1 MTRPRVTVFDL
12 DDTLYPERDYVK
24 SGFHAAA
31 RWLEAARGVPAAMF
45 FEACWGLFESG
56 LRGRTFDEVLAR
68 LDANGPGVVEGL
80 IAAYRDHEP
89 EGLVLF
95 DDARAAL
102 DRSAARG
109 PLGLITDGPLGV
121 QRAKARALGVEPRF
135 AALVYS
141 DALGGRDAWKP
152 SPRPFLEVM
161 RLLDAPGEAC
171 AYVAD
176 NPRKDFKAPRAL
188 GWRTVRVRRAGGE
201 HALAEP
207 AGPEWAADVEIATL
221 DALDDALG

>member
-1 MTRPRVTVFDL
+1 VTRPRVLVFDL
-12 DDTLYPERDYVK
+12 DDTLYPERDYVR
-24 SGFHAAA
+24 SGFRAAA
-31 RWLEAARGVPAAMF
+31 RWLEGAHGVPAAAF
-45 FEACWGLFESG
+45 FDACWGLFEGG
-56 LRGRTFDEVLAR
+56 LRGSTFDEALAR
-68 LDANGPGVVEGL
+68 LDARGPGVVAGL
-80 IAAYRDHEP
+80 VAAYREHEP
-89 EGLVLF
+89 EGLTLF
-95 DDARAAL
+95 DDARDAL
-102 DRSAARG
+102 DRFGARG

-135 AALVYS
+135 AAPVYS

-161 RLLDAPGEAC
+161 RVLDAAGADC

-207 AGPEWAADVEIATL
+207 EGPEWAADVELATL